1 MFLSLN
7 VQKALHYA
15 SVVLMQTFNVHTEG
29 VANSYIG
36 LHSYA
41 CSICFNIYTFSYT
54 HYV

>member
-15 SVVLMQTFNVHTEG
+15 SVVLMQTLYVYTE
-29 VANSYIG
+29 VVVNSYIR
-36 LHSYA
+36 LRMHVLSA
-41 CSICFNIYTFSYT
+41 FNIYTFSYT